1 LHAYNAINVAQE
13 LWNSNLNAGRDAL
26 GEGMG
31 FATPVIADGRVIV
44 TYDTRVGVFG
54 VLN

>member
-1 LHAYNAINVAQE
+1 LHAYNATNVSQE
-13 LWNSNLNAGRDAL
+13 FWNSNMNSGRDAL
-26 GEGMG
+26 GEGIG

-54 VLN
+54 LLN